1 MSTSH
6 ELIWK
11 LIDRTITAQEFNELQ
26 QLLLENAELRK
37 TYQDCLET
45 DFSLQQL
52 TDHTAMSDNAGS
64 FPQKKSSFL
73 RMSWLAAG
81 LIAACL
87 LLFTILRDH
96 SGGEEPPKANQVALT
111 SGPFTFT
118 PWVSGLTAS
127 REIGLAGEIRN
138 RALQAVTITATGAEA
153 ADCLAPP
160 HPLPC
165 GVLELAAGWM
175 ELSFEGSAIVRLNGP
190 VTFEILSN
198 SSGYLFNGSLTVTDD
213 GPGDHFTVFHDQGKV
228 VDIGTA
234 FAMRVEKGKDLNVY
248 VQEGLVDLY
257 DGVELSLDRLKEGD
271 YFSSRGKDLPAITR
285 LPAPPKWV
293 GQASREP
300 HNEVPASQTTQ
311 GQSTLQTTTWLRGIK
326 GSGQAAG
333 NLAGVGAEVTS
344 DPCHNSGELIPMNW
358 SQALDQLSPARVWYH
373 PESASIG
380 AINAM
385 NSDPRRCPVT
395 VKLQGK
401 VRDPILLFSWGEK
414 DLQVDLSGN
423 TIREKSTLVA
433 HHSITLQKNL
443 LDFGDDP
450 SRDNIPRQAAAVQLE
465 GLFGPENPIRFHL
478 INRGD
483 IPKTLTFSLGIEG
496 D

>member
-1 MSTSH
+1 MPLDQSRRS
-6 ELIWK
+6 IY
-11 LIDRTITAQEFNELQ
+11 RFRRA
-26 QLLLENAELRK
+26 
-37 TYQDCLET
+37 
-45 DFSLQQL
+45 
-52 TDHTAMSDNAGS
+52 DHTPVPNSVVKTQYERPNQATARAA
-64 FPQKKSSFL
+64 L
-73 RMSWLAAG
+73 RSLTPTRAA
-81 LIAACL
+81 
-87 LLFTILRDH
+87 LR
-96 SGGEEPPKANQVALT
+96 S
-111 SGPFTFT
+111 
-118 PWVSGLTAS
+118 TAS
-127 REIGLAGEIRN
+127 W
-138 RALQAVTITATGAEA
+138 QAI
-153 ADCLAPP
+153 
-160 HPLPC
+160 
-165 GVLELAAGWM
+165 
-175 ELSFEGSAIVRLNGP
+175 S
-190 VTFEILSN
+190 
-198 SSGYLFNGSLTVTDD
+198 
-213 GPGDHFTVFHDQGKV
+213 
-228 VDIGTA
+228 
-234 FAMRVEKGKDLNVY
+234 
-248 VQEGLVDLY
+248 
-257 DGVELSLDRLKEGD
+257 
-271 YFSSRGKDLPAITR
+271 
-285 LPAPPKWV
+285 
-293 GQASREP
+293 
-300 HNEVPASQTTQ
+300 VPASQSTQ

-401 VRDPILLFSWGEK
+401 VRDPILLFGWGEK